1 MRFCPAFTPRPQNK
15 PICIENRLPS
25 RVFMSVLS
33 PSSSTGS
40 SSYTEETATSS
51 SEEDSVHTSD
61 AEFIANTSDDDGE
74 DMSVDSNSGEED
86 PGRLIEEVGK
96 DQIRIVKQRQ
106 REAIVLAGGR
116 RRSGRQRRAPQ
127 VYIDPDA
134 ARLMTDNGND
144 VLSDESSDE
153 DPDLEED
160 GEFSFDSSS
169 GSDDAASED

>member
-1 MRFCPAFTPRPQNK
+1 
-15 PICIENRLPS
+15 
-25 RVFMSVLS
+25 MSVLS

>member
-1 MRFCPAFTPRPQNK
+1 
-15 PICIENRLPS
+15 
-25 RVFMSVLS
+25 MSVFS

-40 SSYTEETATSS
+40 SSYTEGTATSS

-61 AEFIANTSDDDGE
+61 EEFIANTSDDDGE

-86 PGRLIEEVGK
+86 PGRLMEEVGK
-96 DQIRIVKQRQ
+96 KVISRVQQQQK
-106 REAIVLAGGR
+106 EAIALAGGR
-116 RRSGRQRRAPQ
+116 RRSGRARRAPQ

-144 VLSDESSDE
+144 ALSAGDSDE
-153 DPDLEED
+153 DPSLEED
-160 GEFSFDSSS
+160 GDDFSFDSSS